1 MSYRQRDIEFR
12 KEQRIILDWT
22 TVASNES
29 SVAPRESRRPAI
41 KQESPLFPATT
52 GGTLARACNIEPIH
66 NRSRAFMQTR
76 HGAHL
81 SIVPF
86 LIRSIYRIEDELA
99 VNTPM
104 SKKATGELSLF
115 TNRSG
120 IRRIDND
127 RKFPRRWKGIEG
139 GQGSIVKSM
148 EGTLHTLLERC
159 RKGDVAVLRAL

>member
-1 MSYRQRDIEFR
+1 MCYRQRDIEFR

-52 GGTLARACNIEPIH
+52 GGTPARACNIEPIH

-86 LIRSIYRIEDELA
+86 LIPSIYRIEDELA
-99 VNTPM
+99 VNNVQCPRRPLANFHF
-104 SKKATGELSLF
+104 S
-115 TNRSG
+115 
-120 IRRIDND
+120 RIDRESGESITIEN
-127 RKFPRRWKGIEG
+127 FHEG
-139 GQGSIVKSM
+139 GKGSKVVKDR
-148 EGTLHTLLERC
+148 L
-159 RKGDVAVLRAL
+159 